1 MFDILLTSSKD
12 SISTFSIGKQYGDLY
27 LNTNLLSS
35 LIKLFIYLPPTF
47 ITLPYAWDNVYSL
60 NNSSTS

>member
-47 ITLPYAWDNVYSL
+47 ITLPYA
-60 NNSSTS
+60 